1 MQFLF
6 EKTFVIFDRSSK
18 NNFKVQAQVCVVL
31 KTIQVT
37 KFSHKA

>member
-6 EKTFVIFDRSSK
+6 EKTFVIFDRLSK

-31 KTIQVT
+31 KTIQVI
-37 KFSHKA
+37 KFSHEA